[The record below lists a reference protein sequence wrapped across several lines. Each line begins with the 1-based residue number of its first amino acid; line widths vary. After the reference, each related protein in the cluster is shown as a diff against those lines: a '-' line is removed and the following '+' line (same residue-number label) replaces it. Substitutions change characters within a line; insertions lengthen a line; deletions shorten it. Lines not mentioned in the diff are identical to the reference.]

1 MTRRLNNKTTYQI
14 QGDLG
19 KYAVTMERLNNTVD
33 GNPRWAAQITR
44 LADLINY
51 EATWTICYTF
61 TGHYYNEQDE
71 AGWVVRYHERKEQED
86 S

>member
-1 MTRRLNNKTTYQI
+1 MTRRQNNKTTYQI

-61 TGHYYNEQDE
+61 IGHYYNERDE
-71 AGWVVRYHERKEQED
+71 AGWIVRYHERKEQED